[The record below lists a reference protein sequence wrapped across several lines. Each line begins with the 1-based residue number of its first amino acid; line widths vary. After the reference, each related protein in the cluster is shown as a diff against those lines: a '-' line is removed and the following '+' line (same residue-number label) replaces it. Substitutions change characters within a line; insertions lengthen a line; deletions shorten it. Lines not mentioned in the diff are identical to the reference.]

1 MSHQKLDRDRV
12 NQRGFGNAAPMN
24 GNSLTGDAENRIGCN
39 TKVTKDDATFAV
51 NMERISPY

>member
-1 MSHQKLDRDRV
+1 
-12 NQRGFGNAAPMN
+12 MN
-24 GNSLTGDAENRIGCN
+24 GNSLTGDAENRIGSN